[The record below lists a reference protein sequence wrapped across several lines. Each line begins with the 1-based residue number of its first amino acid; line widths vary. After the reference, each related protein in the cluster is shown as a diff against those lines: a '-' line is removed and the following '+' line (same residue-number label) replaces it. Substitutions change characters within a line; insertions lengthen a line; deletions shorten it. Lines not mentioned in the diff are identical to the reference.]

1 MTLQKLL
8 FDIFH
13 VTILRFS
20 NITLIVFPSIS
31 KMVRG
36 ITYYNLLSACLT
48 AQQVSQTIIVAI
60 KAMVYLINLFS
71 CKAIEIVGKRDT

>member
-1 MTLQKLL
+1 M

-36 ITYYNLLSACLT
+36 ITYKLLTTCLT
-48 AQQVSQTIIVAI
+48 AQQVNQAIIVAI

>member
-20 NITLIVFPSIS
+20 NITLIVFLSIS

-36 ITYYNLLSACLT
+36 ITYKLLTACLT
-48 AQQVSQTIIVAI
+48 AQQVNQTIIVAI

-71 CKAIEIVGKRDT
+71 CKAIEIVGKLDT

>member
-13 VTILRFS
+13 ATILRFS
-20 NITLIVFPSIS
+20 NITLIVFPPIS

-36 ITYYNLLSACLT
+36 ITYNLLSACLT

>member
-1 MTLQKLL
+1 
-8 FDIFH
+8 
-13 VTILRFS
+13 
-20 NITLIVFPSIS
+20 
-31 KMVRG
+31 MVRG
-36 ITYYNLLSACLT
+36 ITYNLLSACLT